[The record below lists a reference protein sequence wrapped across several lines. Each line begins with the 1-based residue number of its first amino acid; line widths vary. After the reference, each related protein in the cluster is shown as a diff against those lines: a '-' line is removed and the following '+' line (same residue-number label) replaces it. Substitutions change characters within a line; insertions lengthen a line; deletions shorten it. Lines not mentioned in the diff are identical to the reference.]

1 VQRRAAEVAARQR
14 ALAQEASKKRVRE
27 EPEAGPSGDRSDNI
41 RQVFLFYFIL
51 FYSLVSLLTSWQV
64 RSLCERDLEKPKQR
78 ACMKCTGLKERCE
91 WPEVGGPGPVVDKGK
106 GKAKEKEVVT
116 SPRGGEKRKKKKTAA
131 KVADDNNN
139 IVEVPGPSGKR
150 SGFDPGPFLERL
162 DWLTGAV
169 EEMTGQMR
177 RVADATRSVARGNK
191 RLMAGLETFLE
202 ECRFFTAPWDED
214 KELEDSEAEV
224 DPEEVE
230 QEVQGLHE
238 EQENPG
244 SGVPE

>member
-1 VQRRAAEVAARQR
+1 
-14 ALAQEASKKRVRE
+14 
-27 EPEAGPSGDRSDNI
+27 
-41 RQVFLFYFIL
+41 
-51 FYSLVSLLTSWQV
+51 
-64 RSLCERDLEKPKQR
+64 
-78 ACMKCTGLKERCE
+78 MKCVGLKERCE

-106 GKAKEKEVVT
+106 GKAVAT
-116 SPRGGEKRKKKKTAA
+116 SPRGGEKRKKKKTVA
-131 KVADDNNN
+131 KVVIDDDD

-162 DWLTGAV
+162 DRLTGAV
-169 EEMTGQMR
+169 EEMTRQMR
-177 RVADATRSVARGNK
+177 RVADATRSVARGNEQ
-191 RLMAGLETFLE
+191 LTAGLETFLE

-214 KELEDSEAEV
+214 EESEDSGAEV

-230 QEVQGLHE
+230 QEVQGLQE